1 MRFIYLWGFCI
12 ASNGAGFFCF
22 FFFPFCIFTTDE
34 WSKLITPLHDPAL
47 QRLAAVDLP
56 ALLVSSKADST
67 TKQYLAYWRKWEVW
81 VASHPSI
88 SVFPVT
94 PFHLSLY
101 LAHLASTGPKSAAD
115 PTIAAVKWIHGL
127 AGFSS
132 PTDNP
137 MVKNALQGFKRIH
150 SSPTARKL
158 PITPQILREIWKSHG
173 QAHAT
178 LADLRI
184 LFISFISYAGFLRF
198 DDLRKISRNSCTFT
212 QDCLTI
218 HLPSS
223 KSDQFRQGSDIVI
236 ARSAKD
242 TCPVRVAERYF
253 AVLGDSAD
261 CSLPALRRLQTSKRG
276 LIPSSHPLSYSRTR
290 EIILDAIKPFVP
302 DISRYGLHSMR
313 SGGASAAFNAHV
325 PPFLISKHGRW
336 SSEKAR
342 NKYLQTDSE
351 SKLFASKCL
360 GI

>member
-1 MRFIYLWGFCI
+1 MRTRVLGC
-12 ASNGAGFFCF
+12 CF
-22 FFFPFCIFTTDE
+22 LSLFPFCIFTTDE

-47 QRLAAVDLP
+47 QRLGSRR
-56 ALLVSSKADST
+56 SSSAPGFFQSRFYHKAISRVLEEMGGLGT
-67 TKQYLAYWRKWEVW
+67 S
-81 VASHPSI
+81 ASKHFSFSSYTCSSFFLSRPSRFYR
-88 SVFPVT
+88 S
-94 PFHLSLY
+94 
-101 LAHLASTGPKSAAD
+101 KSAAD

-178 LADLRI
+178 LADLRN

-212 QDCLTI
+212 QDCLII

-276 LIPSSHPLSYSRTR
+276 LIPSHPLSYIPVHARSYWTPSN
-290 EIILDAIKPFVP
+290 LLCPTFP
-302 DISRYGLHSMR
+302 DMGFIAWGPVEPQQL
-313 SGGASAAFNAHV
+313 
-325 PPFLISKHGRW
+325 
-336 SSEKAR
+336 
-342 NKYLQTDSE
+342 
-351 SKLFASKCL
+351 
-360 GI
+360 